1 MPTSCTAGL
10 PDRETLHSTAHRIL
24 DALHTCLS
32 RAFAR
37 RKGQQEE
44 IAIKMQRQSGI
55 HDDICF
61 AKEVAVES
69 SRFRR
74 DFFNSPPRR
83 SENTRPGGTF
93 LPTTNCQP
101 TS

>member
-10 PDRETLHSTAHRIL
+10 QDRETLHSTAHRIL

-69 SRFRR
+69 S
-74 DFFNSPPRR
+74 PVPA
-83 SENTRPGGTF
+83 
-93 LPTTNCQP
+93 
-101 TS
+101 